1 MNTEKIVSQTKFNIV
16 TGMITGVLLITTGI
30 IFSMFDLV
38 PVKMTKAIIGLSFIP
53 FGFAFANFVNLLRI
67 KKSPQKMRTVII
79 AHNDERLVAI
89 RNEADARAFRILQWL
104 LFMVYMGYTLMVP
117 NDIFEAVGWWIILII
132 LFVSY
137 ILQVVIYKLVSGNK
151 AEHE

>member
-1 MNTEKIVSQTKFNIV
+1 MNTEKLVSQTKFNIIV
-16 TGMITGVLLITTGI
+16 SIITGVLLLLTGI

-38 PVKMTKAIIGLSFIP
+38 PVKMTKAITGLSFIP
-53 FGFAFANFVNLLRI
+53 FGFAFANFINLLRI
-67 KKSPQKMRTVII
+67 KKSPQKMRTVIVS
-79 AHNDERLVAI
+79 HNDERLVAI

-137 ILQVVIYKLVSGNK
+137 ILQGILYKVVSGNN
-151 AEHE
+151 AEH